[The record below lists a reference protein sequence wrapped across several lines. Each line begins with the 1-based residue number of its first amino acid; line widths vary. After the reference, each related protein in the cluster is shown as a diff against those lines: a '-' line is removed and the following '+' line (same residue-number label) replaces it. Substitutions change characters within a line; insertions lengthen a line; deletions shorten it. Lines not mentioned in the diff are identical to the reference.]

1 METTGLPMKVFLKEM
16 FYIFDQINIS
26 SLEGSTPWKEQRKS
40 PMQNTFLK
48 KSFPFGACI
57 THAANGV
64 VVHWWW
70 PSVTP
75 WKIHK
80 HVPYKGTKKIHR
92 KLHLPT
98 FDFQGKFVRFRVG
111 VILMSLGDGFK
122 DVGEFYPEPWKND
135 SPMWRWFNQ
144 QLGLVYSELAASW
157 YPLVN

>member
-1 METTGLPMKVFLKEM
+1 M
-16 FYIFDQINIS
+16 IFIFEQISIS
-26 SLEGSTPWKEQRKS
+26 SLEGSTPWKEQRQCHEKYVFEERN
-40 PMQNTFLK
+40 PFLL
-48 KSFPFGACI
+48 

-75 WKIHK
+75 WKIHR
-80 HVPYKGTKKIHR
+80 HVPYKGTKEIHR

-98 FDFQGKFVRFRVG
+98 FDFQVKFVRFRAG

-122 DVGEFYPEPWKND
+122 DVGKFYPDPWGND

-144 QLGLVYSELAASW
+144 QLGLVYSEQAASW